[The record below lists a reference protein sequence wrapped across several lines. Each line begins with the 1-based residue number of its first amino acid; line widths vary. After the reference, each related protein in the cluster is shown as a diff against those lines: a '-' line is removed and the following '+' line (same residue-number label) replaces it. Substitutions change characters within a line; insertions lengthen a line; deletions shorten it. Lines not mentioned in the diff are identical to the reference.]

1 MNGNVE
7 SQRLLTPLEHLRTM
21 VNESA
26 EPEHANAPDL
36 GKVKTEPGLQI
47 TDVQSVS
54 IESGAVLVPAVTGDS
69 MESKRSCP
77 NNEISAGVRIKQEPG
92 VRVSSLQEQA
102 DRSVLNSSKPVKRTK
117 KVYTV
122 TATKYSHKNATVEG
136 RGVVWSAKGHGEPE
150 CEIVVNGGN
159 ESNSDEPCLKISS
172 VRTFTAHDV
181 DRRDDGT
188 TVRTTGSQY
197 GSDSDN
203 ESRLQIDEAYN
214 FSASKHLTAT
224 ASQMKE
230 RENVQNT
237 ASTNGLY
244 EATPLDN
251 IQVKTEPGLQITDIQ
266 GGVRV
271 QSHDKKKKRQQS
283 VAGSA
288 PNTSSNTP
296 SQKSAPQS
304 SNELSANVKL
314 EPTEPV
320 VPLNDIPIV
329 TQKLP
334 EVDNMRFCY
343 YRDKKTNMLVPAV
356 IVRPPPQR
364 PPTQHTLQG
373 KCCDMCAD
381 LYGTFLFSNT
391 GVMMGFVQ
399 TGETCI
405 LL

>member
-1 MNGNVE
+1 ME
-7 SQRLLTPLEHLRTM
+7 SQRLLTSLEHLRTM

-54 IESGAVLVPAVTGDS
+54 IELGAVLESAATGDS
-69 MESKRSCP
+69 MESKSSCP

-117 KVYTV
+117 EVYTV
-122 TATKYSHKNATVEG
+122 TATKYTNKNATVEG
-136 RGVVWSAKGHGEPE
+136 INVVWSAKGHGEPE

-172 VRTFTAHDV
+172 VRTSTAHDY
-181 DRRDDGT
+181 DEREDER
-188 TVRTTGSQY
+188 TVRTTGSQH

-203 ESRLQIDEAYN
+203 ESRLQIDESYN

-230 RENVQNT
+230 RE
-237 ASTNGLY
+237 NGLY

-283 VAGSA
+283 VARSA
-288 PNTSSNTP
+288 PNTCSSTP

-304 SNELSANVKL
+304 SKELSANVKL

-373 KCCDMCAD
+373 KCCDMCVD
-381 LYGTFLFSNT
+381 LYGTFLFFKHWWDDGISSNW
-391 GVMMGFVQ
+391 GNMYIAVSNVMLMV
-399 TGETCI
+399 
-405 LL
+405 LLDR